1 MQYQKFALFSDLD
14 GTLFSSDRT
23 VSLGNRSAL
32 ERFVAG
38 GGLFGIATGRAPRN
52 ALTLLPDVP
61 INTWSVVLNGTEA
74 FDYRTNTVALSR
86 SLSQLR
92 MAGFLHEV
100 LDTWPQVN
108 VLVCS
113 ESSLYFLSAPAAR
126 NRDFFDSHQPCQAA
140 TLETVL
146 QYPWLKCLLC
156 APRPILKQM
165 EEYAVRTGVT
175 ETADRVYTAVDYLE
189 FLPKGVH
196 KGRCLEDLRRMGEL
210 AGRTIVAVGDWTNDL
225 ELLQAADVAVAPAN
239 ALPEIKALCD
249 YVTVSNND
257 DAIAAV
263 IDEILPQ
270 L

>member
-23 VSLGNRSAL
+23 VSLGNRKAL
-32 ERFVAG
+32 ERFIAG

-52 ALTLLPDVP
+52 ALKLLPDVP

-74 FDYRTNTVALSR
+74 FDFRTETVAFSR

-108 VLVCS
+108 VMVCS
-113 ESSLYFLSAPAAR
+113 ESSLYFLSPTPAL
-126 NRDFFDSHQPCQAA
+126 NRDFFDSHQPCEIA

-156 APRPILKQM
+156 APRPILEQV
-165 EEYAVRTGVT
+165 EEFAAQTGVT

-196 KGRCLEDLRRMGEL
+196 KGRCLQDLRRMGDL
-210 AGRTIVAVGDWTNDL
+210 AGRTIVAVGDWTNDA
-225 ELLQAADVAVAPAN
+225 ELLRAADVAVAPAN
-239 ALPEIKALCD
+239 ALPEIKALCH
-249 YVTVSNND
+249 YVTASNNE

-263 IDEILPQ
+263 IDEILPR